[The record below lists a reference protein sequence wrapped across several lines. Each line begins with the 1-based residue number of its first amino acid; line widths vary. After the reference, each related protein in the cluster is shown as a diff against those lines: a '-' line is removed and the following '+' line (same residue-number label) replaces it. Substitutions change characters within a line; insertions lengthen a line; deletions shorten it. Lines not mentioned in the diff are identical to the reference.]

1 MDMHADITMALEA
14 AADPARAAP
23 MQAYMRGQFVFLG
36 VAAPQRRLATKTL
49 RAALTGAGADALLE
63 LAGRLWQQPEREY
76 QHVALDMLALHRRQL
91 AVQHIPALLAL
102 ARQRAWW
109 DSVDGMAGI
118 IGDVLQAQRRRGGDG
133 HAHMDDA
140 LRHDDFWLRRIAMLH
155 QLGWRGD
162 TDAGW
167 LYAGALALAHE
178 DEFFIRKAI
187 GWALRDYARH
197 APEAVVAFATG
208 HRQQLSALSY
218 REALKHCGNSAA
230 GVGPD

>member
-1 MDMHADITMALEA
+1 MDFHTQLKAALQA
-14 AADPARAAP
+14 AAEPARAAP
-23 MQAYMRGQFVFLG
+23 MQAYMRDQFIFLG
-36 VAAPQRRLATKTL
+36 LAAPQRRLAAKGL
-49 RAALTGAGADALLE
+49 LAGLQGAGADVLLE
-63 LAGRLWQQPEREY
+63 HAQRLWQEPAREY

-91 AVQHIPALLAL
+91 DVSHLPALLAL

-118 IGDVLQAQRRRGGDG
+118 VGAVLQAERRRGGDG
-133 HAHMDDA
+133 HAHMADA

-167 LYAGALALAHE
+167 LFDTALALAHE

-197 APEAVVAFATG
+197 APETVAAFANA
-208 HRQQLSALSY
+208 HRQRLSALSY
-218 REALKHCGNSAA
+218 REAMKYQPG
-230 GVGPD
+230 

>member
-1 MDMHADITMALEA
+1 MDLHAELKIVLEA
-14 AADPARAAP
+14 AAEPGRAAP
-23 MQAYMRGQFVFLG
+23 MQAYMRDQFVFLG
-36 VAAPQRRLATKTL
+36 VAAPQRRLATRDLLAGLK
-49 RAALTGAGADALLE
+49 GVGADVLLDHAQ
-63 LAGRLWQQPEREY
+63 LLWQQPQREY
-76 QHVALDMLALHRRQL
+76 QHVALDMLALHWRQL
-91 AVQHIPALLAL
+91 GVEHLPTLLGL

-118 IGDVLQAQRRRGGDG
+118 VGAVLQAERRRGGDG
-133 HAHMDDA
+133 HAHMAEA

-167 LYAGALALAHE
+167 LFDTALALAHE

-197 APEAVVAFATG
+197 APAEVLTFATQ
-208 HRQQLSALSY
+208 HRQQLSPLSY
-218 REALKHCGNSAA
+218 REALKHQ
-230 GVGPD
+230 PP

>member
-1 MDMHADITMALEA
+1 MNLHAELKAALEA
-14 AADPARAAP
+14 AAEPGRAAP

-36 VAAPQRRLATKTL
+36 VAAPQRRLAARGLLACLKGV
-49 RAALTGAGADALLE
+49 GAEVLLE
-63 LAGRLWQQPEREY
+63 HAQLLWQQPEREY

-91 AVQHIPALLAL
+91 GVEHLPALLGL
-102 ARQRAWW
+102 ARERAWW

-118 IGDVLQAQRRRGGDG
+118 VGEVLQAEHRRGGHA
-133 HAHMDDA
+133 HAHMDGA
-140 LRHDDFWLRRIAMLH
+140 LRHADFWLRRIAMLH

-167 LYAGALALAHE
+167 LFDAALALAHE

-197 APEAVVAFATG
+197 APEAVTAFASA
-208 HRQQLSALSY
+208 HRRQLSPLSY
-218 REALKHCGNSAA
+218 REALKHQ
-230 GVGPD
+230 PP

>member
-1 MDMHADITMALEA
+1 MDLHAGLKIALEA
-14 AADPARAAP
+14 AAEPGRAAP
-23 MQAYMRGQFVFLG
+23 MQAYMRDQFIFLG
-36 VAAPQRRLATKTL
+36 VAAPQRRLAARGLLASLKGV
-49 RAALTGAGADALLE
+49 AADVLLE
-63 LAGRLWQQPEREY
+63 HAQLLWQQPEREY

-91 AVQHIPALLAL
+91 QPEHIPALLAL

-118 IGDVLQAQRRRGGDG
+118 VGDVLQAEKQRGGDC
-133 HAHMDDA
+133 HVHMDAA

-167 LYAGALALAHE
+167 LFDAALALAHE

-197 APEAVVAFATG
+197 APEAVTAFASA
-208 HRQQLSALSY
+208 HRQRLSALSY
-218 REALKHCGNSAA
+218 REALKHQ
-230 GVGPD
+230 PR

>member
-1 MDMHADITMALEA
+1 MNLHAELKAALEA
-14 AADPARAAP
+14 AAEPGRAAP

-36 VAAPQRRLATKTL
+36 VAAPQRRLAARGLLAGLKGV
-49 RAALTGAGADALLE
+49 GAEVLLE
-63 LAGRLWQQPEREY
+63 HAQLLWQQPEREY

-91 AVQHIPALLAL
+91 GVAHLPALLGL
-102 ARQRAWW
+102 ARERAWW

-118 IGDVLQAQRRRGGDG
+118 VGEVLQAERQRGGHA
-133 HAHMDDA
+133 HAHMDGA
-140 LRHDDFWLRRIAMLH
+140 LRHADFWLRRIAMLH

-167 LYAGALALAHE
+167 LFDAALALAHE

-197 APEAVVAFATG
+197 APEAVTAFAG
-208 HRQQLSALSY
+208 AHRRQLSPLSY
-218 REALKHCGNSAA
+218 REALKHQ
-230 GVGPD
+230 PP